1 MQTLKA
7 YAVLSARAIILL
19 IALPLSGV
27 FFALYVT
34 SLLLGHVLELSQF
47 YFAWLLS
54 FITHTKALVSAYAER
69 DATKK

>member
-1 MQTLKA
+1 
-7 YAVLSARAIILL
+7 
-19 IALPLSGV
+19 
-27 FFALYVT
+27 
-34 SLLLGHVLELSQF
+34 VLELSQF